1 MYNLKRI
8 SELKNNANY
17 LSNMMK
23 GLKIDNKPNE
33 IQLKFKVPNK
43 IYEIKCVNCKS
54 SEIYMHTYYEL
65 QKCEKCELVYIPK
78 ELEMK

>member
-8 SELKNNANY
+8 TEMKNNADY

-23 GLKIDNKPNE
+23 GLKIDNKSNE
-33 IQLKFKVPNK
+33 IQLKFRVPNK
-43 IYEIKCVNCKS
+43 IYDMKCINCKS
-54 SEIYMHTYYEL
+54 LDIYMHTYYEL
-65 QKCEKCELVYIPK
+65 QKCEKCDIVYVPK

>member
-8 SELKNNANY
+8 TEMKNNADY

-23 GLKIDNKPNE
+23 GLKIENKQKE
-33 IQLKFKVPNK
+33 IQLKFRVPNK
-43 IYEIKCVNCKS
+43 MYEMKCINCKS
-54 SEIYMHTYYEL
+54 SDIYMHSYYEL